1 MKIAELDT
9 PVLLVDQASL
19 DRNIA
24 RLKDMTEAANTAYR
38 PHTKTHKS
46 VVIAE
51 KQIAAG
57 AIGICCAKLGE
68 AAITAVIAP
77 HSHEPS
83 S

>member
-9 PVLLVDQASL
+9 PVLLVDEAAL

-24 RLKDMTEAANTAYR
+24 RLKDMTEAANIAYR

-51 KQIAAG
+51 KQIADG
-57 AIGICCAKLGE
+57 AIGIC
-68 AAITAVIAP
+68 
-77 HSHEPS
+77 
-83 S
+83 